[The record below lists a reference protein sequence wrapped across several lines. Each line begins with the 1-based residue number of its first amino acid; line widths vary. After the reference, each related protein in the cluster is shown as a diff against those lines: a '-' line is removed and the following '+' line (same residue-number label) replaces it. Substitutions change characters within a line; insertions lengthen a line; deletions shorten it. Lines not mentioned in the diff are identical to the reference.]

1 MSVSGNPQAREA
13 NPSALRIPVAVL
25 AERRPGVTKWAEH
38 VWRVVEV
45 LEDAP
50 PVPAWTMLH
59 EDAGRTLFFAGEAEV
74 ELHPTDTTNYK
85 HNLEAAQ
92 PLIWVVLRA
101 GDTPSGLMLQAVTV
115 DPGEAHI
122 YADAGNDLL
131 EALPMPPG
139 LRALAAEFVALHHRE
154 QVFVKRKRDRANPDS
169 MGRRG
174 PALERER

>member
-1 MSVSGNPQAREA
+1 MSAPGPQDRASNP
-13 NPSALRIPVAVL
+13 NTLRIPVAVL

-45 LEDAP
+45 LEEAP
-50 PVPAWTMLH
+50 PVPAWTVLR

-74 ELHPTDTTNYK
+74 VMHPTDTMNYK

-92 PLIWVVLRA
+92 PLIWVVLRS
-101 GDTPSGLMLQAVTV
+101 GDTPSGLVLLTVTV

-122 YADAGNDLL
+122 HADAGNDLL

-139 LRALAAEFVALHHRE
+139 LRAAAAAFVATHHQER
-154 QVFVKRKRDRANPDS
+154 VFHKRKRDRADPES
-169 MGRRG
+169 LARRG
-174 PALERER
+174 PAREEEG